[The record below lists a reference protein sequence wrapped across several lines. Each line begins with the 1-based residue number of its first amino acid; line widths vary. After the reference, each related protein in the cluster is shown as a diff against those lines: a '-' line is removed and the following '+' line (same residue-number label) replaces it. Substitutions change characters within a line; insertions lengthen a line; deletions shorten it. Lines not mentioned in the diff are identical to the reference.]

1 MTKEK
6 KRMLE
11 EINDQLV
18 EMDESTLK
26 IVQVFLNT
34 L

>member
-6 KRMLE
+6 KQMLQ

>member
-6 KRMLE
+6 KRMLQ

>member
-6 KRMLE
+6 KQMLQ

-18 EMDESTLK
+18 EMDESTLR

>member
-6 KRMLE
+6 KRMLQ

-18 EMDESTLK
+18 EMDESTLR
-26 IVQVFLNT
+26 IVKVFLNT

>member
-6 KRMLE
+6 KRMIE

>member
-18 EMDESTLK
+18 EMDESTLR
-26 IVQVFLNT
+26 IVKVFLNT

>member
-6 KRMLE
+6 KQMLQ

-18 EMDESTLK
+18 EMDESTLR
-26 IVQVFLNT
+26 IVKVFLNT